1 MQGGLPML
9 FDLDLLQ
16 TYGWRLVAG
25 LWITLKVVGVSSI
38 LGFVLAYPICQARRS
53 RSRLLSGAAL
63 AYVTFFRGT
72 PLLCQL
78 YLVYY
83 GAGQVRPALTDLGL
97 WWFFR
102 DAYLC
107 CLFAFTLN
115 TAAYQ
120 SEIMRGALGSVPRG
134 QIEAAMA
141 LGLNRNA
148 TNRRV
153 IWPQAALVAVRPMG
167 NELITLIKA
176 SALAAIV
183 TLLDLMG
190 QTRFIFS
197 RTFDFSVYLYCALL
211 YLMLTEAVRRALG
224 WVERR
229 FSVHLRAATPVR
241 QPETSRPAPARAA
254 TRRPTPA

>member
-1 MQGGLPML
+1 MQAALPML

-16 TYGWRLVAG
+16 TYGWRLVEG

-53 RSRLLSGAAL
+53 RNRLLSGAAL

-102 DAYLC
+102 DAYFC

-134 QIEAAMA
+134 QVEAAMA
-141 LGLNRNA
+141 LGLNRHA
-148 TNRRV
+148 TNRHV
-153 IWPQAALVAVRPMG
+153 IWPQAALVAIRPMG
-167 NELITLIKA
+167 NELITLIKS

-197 RTFDFSVYLYCALL
+197 RTFDFSVYLYCAVL

-229 FSVHLRAATPVR
+229 FSLHLRAAKPTL
-241 QPETSRPAPARAA
+241 QSGTSRPAPARAA